1 MKKLYYLF
9 ILLLAYII
17 VPSCDTIGGEKK
29 CWNVLLEVDI
39 IVENRPKESTSFTV
53 EYYIWLSEVQIERE
67 VEKMIKEIKE
77 EFEDYDE
84 VNITNKIWKI
94 TDIETEESCK
104 EINGEIE
111 RRWGSDYW

>member
-1 MKKLYYLF
+1 M
-9 ILLLAYII
+9 LLDVEII
-17 VPSCDTIGGEKK
+17 VK
-29 CWNVLLEVDI
+29 
-39 IVENRPKESTSFTV
+39 NRPKESTSFTV
-53 EYYIWLSEVQIERE
+53 EYYIWLSESQIEHE

-84 VNITNKIWKI
+84 VNITNKTWKI

-104 EINGEIE
+104 ETNGEIE